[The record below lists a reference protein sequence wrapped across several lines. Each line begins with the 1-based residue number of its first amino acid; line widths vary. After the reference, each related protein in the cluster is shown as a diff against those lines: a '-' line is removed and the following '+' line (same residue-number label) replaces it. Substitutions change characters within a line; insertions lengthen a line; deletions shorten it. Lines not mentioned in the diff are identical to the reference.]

1 MKRFVT
7 ILFLML
13 SLALSGFA
21 QEPESARPLTDTE
34 VVRRVA
40 IMDIEG
46 QLFYDVV
53 VTMKSTS
60 PDYLITDKFK
70 VKVTITDSN
79 GKKVWKKTF
88 KNAFLYVF
96 SNGQVQ
102 VGKRNF
108 DQILIQKSSLNGE
121 FFGKIREKEGIF

>member
-1 MKRFVT
+1 MKRIV
-7 ILFLML
+7 ILLFFML
-13 SLALSGFA
+13 SLSLSGFA

-79 GKKVWKKTF
+79 GKKLWKKTF

-102 VGKRNF
+102 IGKRNF
-108 DQILIQKSSLNGE
+108 DQILIQKSSLTGD
-121 FFGKIREKEGIF
+121 FLGKIREKEGIF

>member
-1 MKRFVT
+1 MKRIF
-7 ILFLML
+7 ILLFFML
-13 SLALSGFA
+13 SLTLSGFA

-79 GKKVWKKTF
+79 GKKIWKKTF

-108 DQILIQKSSLNGE
+108 DQILIQKSSLTE
-121 FFGKIREKEGIF
+121 DFLGKIREKEGIF

>member
-1 MKRFVT
+1 MKRIV
-7 ILFLML
+7 ILLFFML
-13 SLALSGFA
+13 SLTLSGFA

-46 QLFYDVV
+46 QFFYDVV

-108 DQILIQKSSLNGE
+108 DQILIQKSSLTGD
-121 FFGKIREKEGIF
+121 FLGKIREKEGIF